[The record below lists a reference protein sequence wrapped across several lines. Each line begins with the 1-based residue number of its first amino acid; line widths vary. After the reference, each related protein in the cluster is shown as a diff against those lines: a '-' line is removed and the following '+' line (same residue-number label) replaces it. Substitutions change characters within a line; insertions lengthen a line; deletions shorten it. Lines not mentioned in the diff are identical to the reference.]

1 MSGQPRRGRGPAGGQ
16 FLPSRRPEATG
27 IEITDGEAIDP
38 TEQKR
43 QERLPQTVAEL
54 RVLCDDAT
62 KLAARGRA
70 YFDTDWGARR
80 IGKNIVTEVGETATR
95 LPASYRADHPEIE
108 WAFISGMRNR
118 VVHEY
123 QDTDYGAVWDA
134 IAIDIPQMKES
145 LGL

>member
-16 FLPSRRPEATG
+16 FLPTRRPDATG
-27 IEITDGEAIDP
+27 IELTDGEAIDP
-38 TEQKR
+38 TEHKR
-43 QERLPQTVAEL
+43 EARLVHTLAEL
-54 RVLCDDAT
+54 GVLCDDAA
-62 KLAARGRA
+62 KLAARGRTH
-70 YFDTDWGARR
+70 FDSDWGAKR

-108 WAFISGMRNR
+108 WAVISGMRNR
-118 VVHEY
+118 VVHAY

-134 IAIDIPQMKES
+134 IEVDIPELQRK

>member
-1 MSGQPRRGRGPAGGQ
+1 MSGQPRRGRSPAGGQ

-38 TEQKR
+38 IEQKR

-62 KLAARGRA
+62 KLTARGRT